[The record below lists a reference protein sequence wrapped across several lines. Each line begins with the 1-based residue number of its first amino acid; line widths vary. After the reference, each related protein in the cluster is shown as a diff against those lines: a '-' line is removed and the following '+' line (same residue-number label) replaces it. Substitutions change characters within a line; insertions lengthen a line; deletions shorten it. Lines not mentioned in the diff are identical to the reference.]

1 MADMY
6 YALRTLHM
14 FGIAAPQLDWVQVV
28 ERVLELMGEDGAF
41 ADSPDDREFSARNT
55 GRALATIAMALGSMD
70 EDAKES
76 VGDLVAGAADAAN
89 TVVAAA
95 QESKNKS
102 PKEDPKKEDPDPY
115 GDAYENDAEPLEQ
128 AMKFVEP
135 LQMHAA
141 QYEETHLL
149 AFEVFIR
156 QGKPILALKAVN
168 EALKINSESYQAK
181 ANVARLAH
189 VVETMDEAN
198 AMKKVM
204 AMQVGKLTE
213 NKSPAAF
220 LDTLDSQ
227 MSPVSAAAVALAKYG
242 VTGDA
247 AALAVSAGSTSVDAS
262 RYSLAEYVEAHEMY
276 ATVSKAAADALKA
289 ACAGAFVHSTVFGG
303 AKATVRT
310 DA

>member
-1 MADMY
+1 
-6 YALRTLHM
+6 
-14 FGIAAPQLDWVQVV
+14 
-28 ERVLELMGEDGAF
+28 
-41 ADSPDDREFSARNT
+41 
-55 GRALATIAMALGSMD
+55 
-70 EDAKES
+70 
-76 VGDLVAGAADAAN
+76 
-89 TVVAAA
+89 
-95 QESKNKS
+95 
-102 PKEDPKKEDPDPY
+102 
-115 GDAYENDAEPLEQ
+115 
-128 AMKFVEP
+128 MKFVEP

-220 LDTLDSQ
+220 LDTLDSRT
-227 MSPVSAAAVALAKYG
+227 SPVSAAAVALAKYG

-247 AALAVSAGSTSVDAS
+247 AALAASAGSTSVDAS